1 MEEDQKLSKLSLW
14 LKNSLQQSIE
24 NDKDPINK
32 LLSNFKEIEEIKELA
47 QDEDIN
53 IIFQLL
59 YLNIKNVHKILDD
72 EQQFYSIDENKEFNY
87 SELFHLSLLIEDE
100 PETVNYKFPII
111 FIRRVN
117 EYKEDYNEGKNIN
130 KIKKILISKI
140 ILVLINNFQG
150 EEEYNEKENG
160 EEINRIKEENEN
172 YIEDN
177 VFLFRQELK
186 LDYNKDDIISKKLD
200 YIYMEIINSLIKNN
214 KFANLSFCEEKLNE
228 LEFKDIIIT
237 NTIISGLFKLFN
249 ETNENMNEYMFEDIS
264 DLNNEKKIYFY
275 YLLFEYIF
283 QKDSFYIY
291 NNDFL
296 KKNYRK
302 LCKLIKEKIEK
313 KIDYLV
319 KKFYSDKMEDILSK
333 INKKLKE
340 DFINSNN
347 SYNNNDNNQSNNSN
361 NKNDNNNGNNNSCNY
376 SNYNNNDDKNNN
388 NNNDSRQNDEKS
400 QNDYTS
406 KSFRQE
412 EKNEFAEI
420 QSNSLIFTTGALND
434 NDYMDYDEVDD
445 ILKEVTIKIKINS
458 EVHVSGFYEKEIF
471 YGKDKTKLLSGYF
484 KDKIKPYNSG
494 SKVLESKYNIT
505 CKNYIR
511 FLSFIKEIEV
521 NLTKA
526 NIKIKPQIILE
537 ITRKNDKTNEDGFYN
552 LNCISTFYNQ
562 KISLNEAE
570 NKMEFIDRNIL
581 VKSINGNPE
590 GLLYLINELT
600 NDDYKG
606 AKFNYIHDEK
616 TKLESTN
623 MAV

>member
-32 LLSNFKEIEEIKELA
+32 LLSNFKEIEEVKELA

-87 SELFHLSLLIEDE
+87 SELFHLSLLIEDK
-100 PETVNYKFPII
+100 PEFVNYKFPII

-200 YIYMEIINSLIKNN
+200 YIYLERINSLIKND

-228 LEFKDIIIT
+228 LEFKDTIIT
-237 NTIISGLFKLFN
+237 NTIISGLFNLFN
-249 ETNENMNEYMFEDIS
+249 ETNENMNEYMFEDIT

-296 KKNYRK
+296 YKNYRK

-313 KIDYLV
+313 KADYLV
-319 KKFYSDKMEDILSK
+319 KKFYSDKIEDILSK
-333 INKKLKE
+333 INEKLKE
-340 DFINSNN
+340 DFIISNN

-361 NKNDNNNGNNNSCNY
+361 NRNDNNNGNNNSCNY
-376 SNYNNNDDKNNN
+376 NANKNNNNNSCNYSNNNNNDDINKN
-388 NNNDSRQNDEKS
+388 NNNDSRQNDEKF

-406 KSFRQE
+406 KSFGQE
-412 EKNEFAEI
+412 EKNEFVEI
-420 QSNSLIFTTGALND
+420 QSNSLIFTTEALNE
-434 NDYMDYDEVDD
+434 NDYLDYDEVDD
-445 ILKEVTIKIKINS
+445 ILKEVKIIIKINS
-458 EVHVSGFYEKEIF
+458 GVQVNGIYEKEIF
-471 YGKDKTKLLSGYF
+471 YGKDKVKLLSLYF

-494 SKVLESKYNIT
+494 IKVLESKYNFT
-505 CKNYIR
+505 CKNYMR
-511 FLSFIKEIEV
+511 FLSFIKEIEA
-521 NLTKA
+521 NLEKA
-526 NIKIKPQIILE
+526 NIL
-537 ITRKNDKTNEDGFYN
+537 
-552 LNCISTFYNQ
+552 
-562 KISLNEAE
+562 
-570 NKMEFIDRNIL
+570 FIR
-581 VKSINGNPE
+581 
-590 GLLYLINELT
+590 EL
-600 NDDYKG
+600 
-606 AKFNYIHDEK
+606 F
-616 TKLESTN
+616 
-623 MAV
+623 